1 MAKKG
6 FDLSRTRPLQGT
18 NKINK
23 TDRQIGGK
31 TMAKETNTGRYR
43 RSPLIVRDAFLMLV
57 AAGTFVLL
65 IGCAKSWLA

>member
-1 MAKKG
+1 
-6 FDLSRTRPLQGT
+6 
-18 NKINK
+18 
-23 TDRQIGGK
+23 
-31 TMAKETNTGRYR
+31 MAKETNTGRYR